1 MCDAILNII
10 HKNRELLKERQYFK
24 TKEQPKINIYD
35 TLDKTKEL
43 SKIYNNKID
52 TNYFILLYED
62 EFKEKL
68 KDFTYLQNI
77 NQFTDKRYFLKYVG
91 VNGKFY
97 NGGFLYKYDKNSITL
112 INSKKKVWI
121 ILIDD
126 NFIWFIKIKRD
137 DEKKRDLFIE
147 YLKSIEQK

>member
-24 TKEQPKINIYD
+24 PKEQPKINIYD
-35 TLDKTKEL
+35 TLDKTKEI
-43 SKIYNNKID
+43 SKIYNKKID
-52 TNYFILLYED
+52 TNYFILFYED
-62 EFKEKL
+62 KFKEKL

-91 VNGKFY
+91 VNGKFH